1 MNFITLFQF
10 DLLNKIPMGKV
21 KSILNFAILNFGI
34 YLTWIGLHY
43 VASHL
48 YIHWCVPATLAGLIM
63 SPFLVPAPHC
73 YGLRWLIYQGG
84 NSIVVMWSFIGGWLL
99 SYFIPI
105 SNKQ

>member
-1 MNFITLFQF
+1 MDFITMFYFDKLDLITMEKIKTIFQF
-10 DLLNKIPMGKV
+10 V
-21 KSILNFAILNFGI
+21 ILNFGM
-34 YLTWIGLHY
+34 YLMWISLHY

-105 SNKQ
+105 NNKQ